1 MTLGVSYETFWHLTP
16 HKLKAFAK
24 AHEFRR
30 KIQDEEMWIMGQYVL
45 SAVSTAVEH
54 CLAGRKAK
62 SQYLSAP
69 ILEEFVKE
77 SGLSQEEKDRREI
90 ERMIAQEDLSIRRL
104 KAKGLPET
112 NMF

>member
-1 MTLGVSYETFWHLTP
+1 MAMGVSYETFWHLTP

-24 AHEFRR
+24 AYELQR
-30 KIQDEEMWIMGQYVL
+30 KLKDEEMWIMGRYVL

-62 SQYLSAP
+62 SQYLPAP
-69 ILEEFVKE
+69 ILKEFIEE

-90 ERMIAQEDLSIRRL
+90 ERMIAQEDLGIRRL
-104 KAKGLPET
+104 KEKGLPET

>member
-1 MTLGVSYETFWHLTP
+1 MAMGVSYEIFWHLTP
-16 HKLKAFAK
+16 HKLKAFTK
-24 AHEFRR
+24 THELRR

-69 ILEEFVKE
+69 ILKEFMDE

-104 KAKGLPET
+104 KEKGLPET
-112 NMF
+112 EMH